1 MYVWSYNQKY
11 CCLDMTSILGQ
22 GQQCFCQWQMS
33 ISVHSG
39 SKIILMICKIV
50 KVHTVTSFLMIL
62 IFFTM
67 GKLFFFFL
75 DGEYYTTKQNKVVC
89 IISEGTNSV

>member
-1 MYVWSYNQKY
+1 MYVWSYNLKY

-50 KVHTVTSFLMIL
+50 KVHTVTSSLMIL

-67 GKLFFFFL
+67 GNFFFFFL
-75 DGEYYTTKQNKVVC
+75 DGEYYTTKQNKIVC

>member
-67 GKLFFFFL
+67 GKLFFFFFGWRIL
-75 DGEYYTTKQNKVVC
+75 YNKTEQ
-89 IISEGTNSV
+89 SSLYNFRRD

>member
-67 GKLFFFFL
+67 GNFFFFFFGWRIL
-75 DGEYYTTKQNKVVC
+75 YNKTEQN
-89 IISEGTNSV
+89 SLYNFRRD